1 MKFDRELQKRIL
13 SALLTQYPNG
23 AYEPWLKDELDDI
36 GPEILLPNLIY
47 LEQHRLIDS
56 GYKVQEYLGDERE
69 WHQLRQ
75 TTITAEGID
84 FITDDGGL
92 GAILKTVTVRLD
104 AGQFAELLA
113 SKVES
118 LPSIAPEER
127 SELAKAIR
135 KLPATAVEK
144 IAEKLLD
151 WSVDH
156 AGDVLPLLRT
166 LVGMGA

>member
-13 SALLTQYPNG
+13 SVLLTQYPDG
-23 AYEPWLKDELDDI
+23 AYEPWLKGELGDI
-36 GPEILLPNLIY
+36 EPEILLPNLIY
-47 LEQHRLIDS
+47 LQQHGLIDS
-56 GYKVQEYLGDERE
+56 GYKLQEYAGGARA

-75 TTITAEGID
+75 TTITADGID

-113 SKVES
+113 SRVEN
-118 LPSIAPEER
+118 LPGIAPEER

-144 IAEKLLD
+144 IAEKMLD
-151 WSVDH
+151 WSVEH
-156 AGDVLPLLRT
+156 AGDVLPLLRA